1 MLGDFFLNYPMGSQ
15 SLWELCKDRRTNQR
29 RGKFEIHTL
38 DNKLARKSVIP
49 LQ

>member
-1 MLGDFFLNYPMGSQ
+1 MLGDFSLNYPMGSQ
-15 SLWELCKDRRTNQR
+15 SLWEVCKDRRTTKG
-29 RGKFEIHTL
+29 GKFEIHTL